1 MKLQI
6 DNKEYPIEIE
16 KKRTNKNTY
25 IRVKKNMTIQVT
37 TNYFTTEK
45 AIKKLIEDNI
55 DKIKK
60 MLAHQLKQ
68 TSGNIC
74 YL

>member
-25 IRVKKNMTIQVT
+25 IRVKKKYDHSS
-37 TNYFTTEK
+37 NY
-45 AIKKLIEDNI
+45 KLFYYWKSNQ
-55 DKIKK
+55 KINRR
-60 MLAHQLKQ
+60 HPR
-68 TSGNIC
+68 
-74 YL
+74 

>member
-37 TNYFTTEK
+37 TNYLTTEK
-45 AIKKLIEDNI
+45 AIKY
-55 DKIKK
+55 
-60 MLAHQLKQ
+60 M
-68 TSGNIC
+68 
-74 YL
+74 